1 MDYVR
6 CWSERTEIA
15 TTWFIRGLG
24 IRSSKFYDWRKRYG
38 QVNEQHV
45 WVPRDTWL
53 EESEK
58 QAIMDYH
65 RQHPLEG
72 YRRLTFMML
81 DADLVAASPSS
92 VYRVLKQAGLLRRW
106 NGKPSKK
113 GTGFVQPLRPHEH
126 WHVDISYINVCGTFY
141 YLCSL
146 LDGASRFIV
155 DWTLR
160 EHMTEREIEILIQ
173 RARETF
179 PGVTPRIIS
188 DNGPQFIARDFKEF
202 IRICGMTHV
211 RTSPYYPQSNGK
223 LERWHKSLKSECIR
237 PGTPL
242 SLDDARRLVSG
253 YVDQYNRV
261 RLHSAIGY
269 VAPQDQLEGRAEA
282 IWAER
287 DRKLEA
293 ARERRRL
300 ARRMSRGA
308 GDTSVPALL
317 HSVRDT
323 TPATPVSMTDAMP
336 SRCQPASD
344 EPVQSNTTWAE
355 DGATLGSDPSAD
367 PGARTEGR
375 AAQQVA
381 RLSCPAP
388 DAEPFGFGAKAI
400 NPRREVEKPLDARHD
415 PMCLS

>member
-1 MDYVR
+1 MR
-6 CWSERTEIA
+6 RWSERTEVV
-15 TTWFIRGLG
+15 TRRFIGWLG
-24 IRSSKFYDWRKRYG
+24 IRSSKLYAWRKRYG
-38 QVNEQHV
+38 QVNEHNA

-65 RQHPLEG
+65 GHHPLEG

-81 DADLVAASPSS
+81 DADVVAASPSS

-113 GTGFVQPLRPHEH
+113 GTGFVQPLAPHEH

-155 DWTLR
+155 DWELR
-160 EHMTEREIEILIQ
+160 ASMTEREIEILIQ
-173 RARETF
+173 RARETY

-202 IRICGMTHV
+202 IRVCGMTHV

-223 LERWHKSLKSECIR
+223 LERWHKSLKTECIR

-253 YVDQYNRV
+253 YVDHYNRV
-261 RLHSAIGY
+261 RLHSSIGY
-269 VAPQDQLEGRAEA
+269 VTPRDKLEGRQHA

-293 ARERRRL
+293 ARERRRQ
-300 ARRMSRGA
+300 ARQ
-308 GDTSVPALL
+308 AL
-317 HSVRDT
+317 HAS
-323 TPATPVSMTDAMP
+323 PVSMTDAMP
-336 SRCQPASD
+336 SRHPPAAD
-344 EPVQSNTTWAE
+344 EPVQSNRICDAIQSNLTWAE
-355 DGATLGSDPSAD
+355 DRATLGSDPSAD
-367 PGARTEGR
+367 PGAKTEGR
-375 AAQQVA
+375 AAERVA
-381 RLSCPAP
+381 RLSS
-388 DAEPFGFGAKAI
+388 PFGFGAHAI
-400 NPRREVEKPLDARHD
+400 NPRREVEELLDARGD
-415 PMCLS
+415 AMCLCRRGQDSISG